1 MEVSVKSAQT
11 AKFTGTVSMVNP
23 TKDAKTGLY
32 KVHIEIPND
41 EGKIKVGMIADI
53 TLTLKER
60 EGVISVPSEAVMQ
73 DGEEFYVYLA
83 DKEGK
88 TAVRAIVKKGIEN
101 SEMTEIV
108 NGVKSGDKVIVK
120 GKEFLSEKNNKIKI
134 TK

>member
-1 MEVSVKSAQT
+1 
-11 AKFTGTVSMVNP
+11 
-23 TKDAKTGLY
+23 
-32 KVHIEIPND
+32 
-41 EGKIKVGMIADI
+41 
-53 TLTLKER
+53 
-60 EGVISVPSEAVMQ
+60 MQ